1 MRTVAAI
8 SLWLALA
15 ASLWTAAALGAWAQS
30 ASQETVYKVEKLN
43 AGLPDPP
50 ASLDRSTPQAVLES
64 LMALAQER
72 DFETAAHLLNLADVP
87 EDKQREEG
95 PVLARQL
102 FDVVDRKVIIDW
114 DNLSDRPDALDA
126 NAASDNAMG
135 GKARRS
141 ILLWSLD
148 LGRREVGMRLN
159 RVQVGDAPPVWVFS
173 EQSVDNVPALHA
185 LYGPSEL
192 EKRLPPLLR
201 APAFWDLMWWEV
213 IGLPLVLIAA
223 LSAGYLAHYLLS
235 LIAHRVQS
243 RTGTDVIKATRA
255 PVILSVFTAV
265 IATFTQHFFVFSGR
279 LDTVLSPLIAIGY
292 VSSAFLLVVNVVDA
306 LLDRLIE
313 FDQTDLSQIGKDGR
327 RGLATTV
334 AAARRGLIVIIVLVG
349 GAIVLSSANVFRSFG
364 FSLLASAGAITLILG
379 FAAREVLG
387 NIMASMQIAM
397 NQSARIGDKVLF
409 DDRLCHVERINFTFV
424 QLRVWTG
431 ERLIV
436 PVSEFVSEPFEN
448 WTLQEPALLRLVKLR
463 LTNDA
468 DVEALRKEFYR
479 LLDEID
485 EDDRGDPDD
494 ALVAVTDQDAL
505 GKEVTFGVPCANPNT
520 AWLVSCQIREDL
532 IKAGN
537 QMMAEGKSVF
547 ASATPSE
554 AT

>member
-50 ASLDRSTPQAVLES
+50 TSLDRSTPQAVLES

-126 NAASDNAMG
+126 NAASDNTMG

-159 RVQVGDAPPVWVFS
+159 RVQVGDASPVWVFS

-279 LDTVLSPLIAIGY
+279 LDTILSPLIAIGY